1 MADPGTFTVL
11 HIAVTAVVTAA
22 AGLPV
27 VLWRLRATY
36 RAEAVILAALA
47 GAAVFAWRLSAN
59 MPALN
64 ADGAAPFSAND
75 WAAPVLV
82 YVVLGCYAGLR
93 PPTDDR
99 RFGQVRAALTLISLV
114 VCVITI

>member
-1 MADPGTFTVL
+1 MPRS
-11 HIAVTAVVTAA
+11 
-22 AGLPV
+22 P
-27 VLWRLRATY
+27 
-36 RAEAVILAALA
+36 

-82 YVVLGCYAGLR
+82 YVALGCCAGLR

-99 RFGQVRAALTLISLV
+99 RFGQNSRGLTLISLV